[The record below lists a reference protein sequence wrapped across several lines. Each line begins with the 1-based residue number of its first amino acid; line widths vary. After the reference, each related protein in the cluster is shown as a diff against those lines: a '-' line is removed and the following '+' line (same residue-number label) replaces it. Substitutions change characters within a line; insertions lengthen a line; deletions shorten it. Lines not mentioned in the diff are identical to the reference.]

1 MTYWVKKFSAC
12 FAMTMLV
19 LLGACG
25 GGSSGTSSTADTG
38 TASGSSG
45 STDGGSSGGAGGSA
59 SADKNEVMVSWSP
72 PTQNVDGSAL
82 GDLAGYKIYYGVDED
97 NLSDSISVDASSTSY
112 TMTGLLAG
120 TTYYFAVA
128 TQNLSGV
135 ESDLSAVVST
145 TV

>member
-1 MTYWVKKFSAC
+1 MIYWVKKFPAC
-12 FAMTMLV
+12 FAVAMLMS
-19 LLGACG
+19 LSACG
-25 GGSSGTSSTADTG
+25 GGSSGTSSAAVAD
-38 TASGSSG
+38 SGSA
-45 STDGGSSGGAGGSA
+45 GGNSSDTSGGSA
-59 SADKNEVMVSWSP
+59 SADKNEVMLSWSP

-97 NLSDSISVDASSTSY
+97 NLSDSVSVDAASTSY

-120 TTYYFAVA
+120 TTYYFAVT